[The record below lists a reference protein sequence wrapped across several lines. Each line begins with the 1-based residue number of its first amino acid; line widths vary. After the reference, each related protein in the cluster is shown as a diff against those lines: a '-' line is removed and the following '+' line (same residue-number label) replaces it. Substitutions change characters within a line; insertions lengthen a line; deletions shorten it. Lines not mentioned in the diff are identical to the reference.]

1 MRRLFLI
8 LAGCL
13 IVAFIVLQFFHPAE
27 NTGIR
32 DTTAD
37 VMNSSHIPDTVAMIL
52 QASCYDCHSNN
63 TIYPWYGKI
72 SPVSW
77 YMSHHINEG
86 REHLNFS
93 EWTDYS
99 QSEKIGK
106 LDDLCEEV
114 SSGDMP
120 LRSYLFLHGDARLSA
135 EQIRAI
141 CDWTESE
148 SMHILKGE

>member
-1 MRRLFLI
+1 MFVILAGLLI
-8 LAGCL
+8 LAL
-13 IVAFIVLQFFHPAE
+13 VVLQFFRPEE
-27 NTGIR
+27 NAGVR
-32 DTTAD
+32 DTSSD

-77 YMSHHINEG
+77 YMHNHIREG

-99 QSEKIGK
+99 KPEKIGK

-114 SSGDMP
+114 TSGSMP
-120 LRSYLFLHGDARLSA
+120 LRSYLLLHGDARLSA
-135 EQIRAI
+135 EQVIAI

-148 SMHILKGE
+148 SMQILRGE